1 MSCFAPLVKAAK
13 WEAYINRQKARSS
26 CSPEEFP
33 CCREDGTPPVAR
45 SNRVDGRGRGGTNC
59 GEKNQNNGTQKQ
71 QWPNFPRTGKNI
83 LKLAK
88 LTDTLFPGIPLVL
101 LLIITQANG
110 NPHEP
115 MAWKLY
121 NLPESKLIQTQIGPG
136 KWNFSVNLYSLIPI
150 EQDSPVFTP
159 DLAKLQA
166 QCKAFYICPSSN
178 PGRSYCN

>member
-1 MSCFAPLVKAAK
+1 M
-13 WEAYINRQKARSS
+13 IH
-26 CSPEEFP
+26 
-33 CCREDGTPPVAR
+33 PVAR
-45 SNRVDGRGRGGTNC
+45 SNRVNGQGRGGTNC

-110 NPHEP
+110 KPHEP

-121 NLPESKLIQTQIGPG
+121 NLPESKLIQTQIRSREVEFLRASIFPDTYRTGLPCFYPRSSKASGPMQG
-136 KWNFSVNLYSLIPI
+136 ILYMSNHFVVCFSRTAYYVDSGTYIRALYITLY
-150 EQDSPVFTP
+150 FT
-159 DLAKLQA
+159 
-166 QCKAFYICPSSN
+166 FY
-178 PGRSYCN
+178 